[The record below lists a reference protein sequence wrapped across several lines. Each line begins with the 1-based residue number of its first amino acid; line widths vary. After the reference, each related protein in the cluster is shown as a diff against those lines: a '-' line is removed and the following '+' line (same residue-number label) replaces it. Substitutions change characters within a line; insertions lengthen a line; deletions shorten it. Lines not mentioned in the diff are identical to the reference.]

1 MVNFVIKSVNFE
13 VEISF
18 GNEMIVFEIK
28 MVDFGVKMVDSQQD
42 SLFSDQKWHILG

>member
-18 GNEMIVFEIK
+18 GNEIIVFEIK

-42 SLFSDQKWHILG
+42 SLFSDQK